1 MRYGIV
7 LLGVMGVL
15 GCAVESQ
22 AGPIDLLGSQAASR
36 AASGHS
42 SFSMRDGFA
51 GLGDLGRPA
60 LSHNWYQA
68 MLLGIESTPDSLTL
82 DDHPRV
88 AGMSELPLS
97 DHHAQLKW
105 GKDQCDADPCRTTVP
120 EPTAAMLLAIGSGLA
135 AVSTG
140 LRRRQ

>member
-1 MRYGIV
+1 MV

-22 AGPIDLLGSQAASR
+22 AGPINLLGLQAASR

-42 SFSMRDGFA
+42 SFSMRDEFA
-51 GLGDLGRPA
+51 PLGYPGRAPRFQ
-60 LSHNWYQA
+60 NWSQA
-68 MLLGIESTPDSLTL
+68 MLLGIDTTPDSLIL
-82 DDHPRV
+82 DNHSRV

-97 DHHAQLKW
+97 GHYAQLEW
-105 GKDQCDADPCRTTVP
+105 GKDQCDGDPCRATVP
-120 EPTAAMLLAIGSGLA
+120 EPTAATLLAIGSGLA
-135 AVSTG
+135 AVSTR